1 MYVLISVMTLIEAPA
16 GKVLDGDLRRDG
28 GNGDRLAEFIGA
40 GATDAEDLAASGDVQ
55 AARCRAGLAV
65 GQRDDVGIIGAGR
78 DEGDGPRLLLSSPE
92 AEAPPA
98 YFFNPRR
105 CACCCARRMRSVT
118 SSLPML
124 SSRDVAHLS
133 M

>member
-1 MYVLISVMTLIEAPA
+1 MIYGRIVTSLTFEGEVGFRGEVDAQVLAIAPPPSDRRGSRRCGANAIAAIARPIQYVAVIGLPELDSVPLAPSRSS
-16 GKVLDGDLRRDG
+16 GESR
-28 GNGDRLAEFIGA
+28 F
-40 GATDAEDLAASGDVQ
+40 ASG
-55 AARCRAGLAV
+55 
-65 GQRDDVGIIGAGR
+65 
-78 DEGDGPRLLLSSPE
+78 SSPE